1 MSPDWLGIVATQVLN
16 ALTTISALALI
27 ALGLA
32 IIFGMMGIINL
43 AHGEFFMIG
52 AYVVWLVASVGGGFW
67 LGLVAAP
74 LAVGVIGAI
83 IERGILRLLHE
94 RFLDT
99 ILATWGISVFL
110 REGVRAVFGN
120 DTKTVVAPFEGSV
133 HFGPVVYPVY
143 YLFVIAATA
152 VILIATL
159 LFFRNTLTGIRARA
173 VLQRQ
178 DAAAVLGIDVSRM
191 RVVSFAVGA
200 AIAGFAGA
208 VMSPLIGVYPAMG
221 LKFVVQSFM
230 AVILGGLGGIGGVLA
245 GSAVIGSLQSLLTFT
260 IEPVVGATLTLV
272 LVIVILCFRP
282 KGLFRL

>member
-1 MSPDWLGIVATQVLN
+1 MSPDWLGIVATQFLN
-16 ALTTISALALI
+16 GLTTISALALI

-43 AHGEFFMIG
+43 AHGELFMIG
-52 AYVVWLVASVGGGFW
+52 AYVLWLVLAVGGNFW
-67 LGLVAAP
+67 LGLIAAP
-74 LAVGVIGAI
+74 LIVGVIGAV
-83 IERGILRLLHE
+83 IERGVLRLLHE

-120 DTKTVVAPFEGSV
+120 DTKTVIAPFEGSV
-133 HFGPVVYPVY
+133 QLGPVVYPVY
-143 YLFVIAATA
+143 YLFVIAATV
-152 VILIATL
+152 VILVTTL

-178 DAAAVLGIDVSRM
+178 DAAAVLGIDISRM

-245 GSAVIGSLQSLLTFT
+245 GSAVIGGLQSVLTFT
-260 IEPVVGATLTLV
+260 IEPVVGTTLTLA